1 MDPVKPVM
9 LIILD
14 GWGVRTMQ
22 HGNAPYL
29 ADTPNYD
36 RWNTTLERSLL
47 DASGEAVGLVPEQM
61 GNSEVGHLNLGA
73 GRVVYQDITRINI
86 AIREG
91 RLHENAAIAGAMD
104 GVKAG
109 GKLHLIGLV
118 SDGGVHSH
126 KDHLLALIDIAADH
140 GLNPVLHLITDGR
153 DTPTA
158 SGIGFVEEVEAYI
171 GAKGVGRVAT
181 LSGRYY
187 AMDRDQR
194 WERTRQAYKTMTAR
208 AGERYASASEALR
221 ASYAN
226 DVTDEFV
233 VPVVIGDDDAGLTLA
248 AGDSVLCYNFRSDR
262 MRQMAR
268 LFTGEHPEGF
278 DGDIVDNLHVTT
290 MTEYMDGL
298 PVQVAFPPQYLTN
311 TLAETLSK
319 AGKTQYHTAETEKYP
334 HVTFF
339 FNGRTE
345 EPFAGEDREIIPS
358 PKVATYDLQPEMSA
372 PALRDATLQRLQDHD
387 DDFILVNF
395 ANPDM
400 VGHTGSLEAAIK
412 ACEVVDQCA
421 GALVEAVTA
430 KGGVALVTADHGNCD
445 RMIDEITG
453 EAHTYHTTQPVAF
466 FAVSNHTF
474 YDMRPRGALCDVAPT
489 VLALLDVAQPAEMT
503 GVSLIARG
511 RAL

>member
-1 MDPVKPVM
+1 MDSVKPVM

-22 HGNAPYL
+22 HGNAPYH
-29 ADTPNYD
+29 AATPNYD
-36 RWNTTLERSLL
+36 HWNATLERSLL

-86 AIREG
+86 AIRENKL
-91 RLHENAAIAGAMD
+91 RENTAIVGAMAAA
-104 GVKAG
+104 KSG
-109 GKLHLIGLV
+109 GKLHLIGLL

-126 KDHLLALIDIAADH
+126 KDHLFTLIDIAADH
-140 GLNPVLHLITDGR
+140 NLNPVLHLITDGR
-153 DTPTA
+153 DTPTE
-158 SGIGFVEEVEAYI
+158 SGLGFVEEVEAYLQE
-171 GAKGVGRVAT
+171 KGVGRVAT

-194 WERTRQAYKTMTAR
+194 WERTGQAYKTLTAR
-208 AGERYASASEALR
+208 AGERYATASEALR
-221 ASYAN
+221 ASYDN

-233 VPVVIGDDDAGLTLA
+233 IPVVIGDDDTALTLSS
-248 AGDSVLCYNFRSDR
+248 GDSVLCYNFRSDR

-268 LFTGEHPEGF
+268 LFTGEHPDGF
-278 DGDIVDNLHVTT
+278 DGEVVDNLHVTT

-298 PVQVAFPPQYLTN
+298 PVQVAFPPQYISN
-311 TLAETLSK
+311 TLAETLSQ

-345 EPFAGEDREIIPS
+345 EPFEGEDRSIIPS

-372 PALRDATLQRLQDHD
+372 PELRDTTLQRLEEHD
-387 DDFILVNF
+387 DDFLLVNF

-412 ACEVVDQCA
+412 ACETVDQCA

-430 KGGVALVTADHGNCD
+430 KGGTVLVTADHGNCD

-453 EAHTYHTTQPVAF
+453 EPHTYHTTQPVAF
-466 FAVSNHTF
+466 FAISNGHF

-489 VLALLDVAQPAEMT
+489 VLHLLGVAQPQDMT
-503 GVSLIARG
+503 GVSLIAR
-511 RAL
+511 AK